1 MSKRE
6 NLVLITNSFP
16 QWSAT
21 EPSFVEP
28 ELDAL
33 RRKFRRVIVVPVTL
47 RGGGAVTPL
56 EGVETDTSWALGA
69 DWNSRLRRSRFLA
82 NPRLW
87 LDARGDITRRGIAFG
102 AAARAFA
109 SFLRRMV
116 AERGLSWGNTLFYT
130 FWFDFPA
137 AALALLKADHPEI
150 RFVSRAHGHDM
161 FTVLGGRLRQRMLR
175 ESEAVYAASQAGA
188 DYLKRMFPEASADDK
203 VRVSTL
209 GCLKLYPEAVS
220 ARHKRADRRF
230 TFLSVSRVDENKR
243 VEMNARLLR
252 ALAVARPDTAIRWIH
267 VGDGPSMAAVREA
280 VKDCP
285 PNLEVELRGALPN
298 AGVQRIYR
306 DEAVDW
312 FMLLSLHEGG
322 RAVAACEA
330 LAYGVPVV
338 ATDVEALNEVVDDE
352 CGLLLSPDSTDEEFV
367 RGIAPYLDSDFRAEA
382 MREAALSRWNSDFN
396 AAMLRPAFVDMIS
409 HIE

>member
-6 NLVLITNSFP
+6 DVVLITNSFP

-28 ELDAL
+28 ELEAL
-33 RRKFRRVIVVPVTL
+33 RRKFRRVIIVPVTL
-47 RGGGAVTPL
+47 RGAGAVTPL
-56 EGVETDTSWALGA
+56 EGVETDTSWALGP
-69 DWNSRLRRSRFLA
+69 DWNSRVRRSRFLA
-82 NPRLW
+82 NPRMW
-87 LDARGDITRRGIAFG
+87 LDVRGDIMRRGIAFG
-102 AAARAFA
+102 VAARAFA

-116 AERGLSWGNTLFYT
+116 AEHGLSWENTLFYT

-137 AALALLKADHPEI
+137 AALALLKANHPEI

-161 FTVLGGRLRQRMLR
+161 FTSLGGRLRHRILR
-175 ESEAVYAASQAGA
+175 EAEAVYTASQAGA
-188 DYLKRMFPEASADDK
+188 DFLRQTFPEASADDK

-209 GCLKLYPEAVS
+209 GCVKLYPEAVA

-267 VGDGPSMAAVREA
+267 VGDGPSMAAVHEA
-280 VKDCP
+280 VKECP
-285 PNLEVELRGALPN
+285 PNLEVELRGAVPN
-298 AGVQRIYR
+298 AEVQRIYR

-330 LAYGVPVV
+330 LAYGVAVV

-352 CGLLLSPDSTDEEFV
+352 CGLMLSPDSTDEEFV

>member
-1 MSKRE
+1 M
-6 NLVLITNSFP
+6 ITNSFP

-33 RRKFRRVIVVPVTL
+33 CRKFRRVIVVPVTL
-47 RGGGAVTPL
+47 RGGGAVSPL

-69 DWNSRLRRSRFLA
+69 DWNSRMRRSRFLA

-87 LDARGDITRRGIAFG
+87 LDARGDIRRRGIAFG
-102 AAARAFA
+102 AAAR
-109 SFLRRMV
+109 
-116 AERGLSWGNTLFYT
+116 GLSWENTLFYT

-161 FTVLGGRLRQRMLR
+161 FTVLGGRLRHWMVR
-175 ESEAVYAASQAGA
+175 EAEAVYAASQAGA
-188 DYLKRMFPEASADDK
+188 DYLERTFPEASADDK

-209 GCLKLYPEAVS
+209 GCVKLYPEAVA

-230 TFLSVSRVDENKR
+230 SFLSVSRVDENKR

-267 VGDGPSMAAVREA
+267 VGDGPSMGAVREA

-285 PNLEVELRGALPN
+285 SNLEVELRGALPN
-298 AGVQRIYR
+298 GDVQRIYR

-352 CGLLLSPDSTDEEFV
+352 YGLLLSPDSTDEEFV

-382 MREAALSRWNSDFN
+382 MREAAFTRWNSDFN
-396 AAMLRPAFVDMIS
+396 AVILRPAFVDMIS

>member
-1 MSKRE
+1 M
-6 NLVLITNSFP
+6 ITNSFP

-33 RRKFRRVIVVPVTL
+33 CRKFRRVIVVPVTL
-47 RGGGAVTPL
+47 RGGGAVSPL

-69 DWNSRLRRSRFLA
+69 DWNSRMRRSRFLA

-87 LDARGDITRRGIAFG
+87 LDARGDIRRRGIAFG

-109 SFLRRMV
+109 SFLRCMV
-116 AERGLSWGNTLFYT
+116 AARGLSWENTLFYT

-137 AALALLKADHPEI
+137 AALDHPEI

-161 FTVLGGRLRQRMLR
+161 FTVLGGRLRHWMVR
-175 ESEAVYAASQAGA
+175 EAEAVYAASQAGA
-188 DYLKRMFPEASADDK
+188 DYLERTFPEASADDK

-209 GCLKLYPEAVS
+209 GCVKLYPEAVA

-230 TFLSVSRVDENKR
+230 SFLSVSRVDENKR

-267 VGDGPSMAAVREA
+267 VGDGPSMGAVREA

-285 PNLEVELRGALPN
+285 SNLEVELRGALPN
-298 AGVQRIYR
+298 GDVQRIYR

-352 CGLLLSPDSTDEEFV
+352 YGLLLSPDSTDEEFV

-382 MREAALSRWNSDFN
+382 MREAAFTRWNSDFN
-396 AAMLRPAFVDMIS
+396 AVILRPAFVDMIS

>member
-1 MSKRE
+1 MLKRE

-33 RRKFRRVIVVPVTL
+33 CRKFRRVIVVPVTL
-47 RGGGAVTPL
+47 RGGGAVSPL

-69 DWNSRLRRSRFLA
+69 DWNSRMRRSRFLA

-87 LDARGDITRRGIAFG
+87 LDARGDIRRRGIAFG

-109 SFLRRMV
+109 SFLRCMV
-116 AERGLSWGNTLFYT
+116 AARGLSWENTLFYT

-161 FTVLGGRLRQRMLR
+161 FTVLGGRLRHWMVR
-175 ESEAVYAASQAGA
+175 EAEAVYAASQAGA
-188 DYLKRMFPEASADDK
+188 DYLERTFPEASADDK

-209 GCLKLYPEAVS
+209 GCLKLYPEAVA

-230 TFLSVSRVDENKR
+230 SFLSVSRVDENKR

-267 VGDGPSMAAVREA
+267 VGDGPSMGAVREA

-285 PNLEVELRGALPN
+285 SNLEVELRGALPN
-298 AGVQRIYR
+298 GDVQRIYR

-322 RAVAACEA
+322 RAIGAC
-330 LAYGVPVV
+330 GIV
-338 ATDVEALNEVVDDE
+338 
-352 CGLLLSPDSTDEEFV
+352 STD
-367 RGIAPYLDSDFRAEA
+367 PCFRRIPP
-382 MREAALSRWNSDFN
+382 MRSS
-396 AAMLRPAFVDMIS
+396 
-409 HIE
+409 